1 MELAAVILFL
11 CACAAS
17 YAVQTVTFA
26 HMLQLN
32 SYRPERFAKWRRD
45 HFTDVI
51 VAYRR
56 LPPLAGAGVLLAFGL
71 TGTIAPDSGIPAWLG
86 PLLAAA
92 LFALTAGLCF
102 PRKAKKPLVCTARV
116 KRLFVTA
123 GGLFLLLAG
132 GLLLSLRWLPLWPGA
147 AALALLLTPVWMWTA
162 LANRLNQPIEKAVAN
177 RYIRDARRILAGR
190 PDLIVVGITGSYGKT
205 SAKNFLHA
213 LLGAKYNVLMT
224 PESYNTTLGVVR
236 TIREQLQPH
245 HEVFIV
251 EMGAK
256 NPGDIREICDLV
268 HPRYGILTS
277 IGEQHLETFHTIDNI
292 IRTKFELPE
301 SLPPEGCAFL
311 NYDNEYIRAHGF
323 TGRAVTYGTA
333 PQAQA
338 GYTGALVSL
347 GPEGC
352 VFTVTDPSGETQ
364 TFATRLLGAHN
375 IQNLTGCIACAHTL
389 GVPLADMAYPL
400 RLLRPVAHRLQLLP
414 GGFIDD
420 AYNSNPA
427 GFRAAL
433 DVLGGFPGLRVLVT
447 PGMVE
452 LGDRQE
458 ALNRELG
465 AYAAG
470 HCDYAILVGGKQA
483 PPLQAGLAD
492 AGFPRERVYVAG
504 DLREALIHLDT
515 LPAPQGR
522 TVLLENDLP
531 DNF

>member
-1 MELAAVILFL
+1 MELAALILFI
-11 CACAAS
+11 CAGAAS
-17 YAVQTVTFA
+17 YAVQTVTFV

-32 SYRPERFAKWRRD
+32 SYRPERFVQWRRSHRRD
-45 HFTDVI
+45 MLLTC
-51 VAYRR
+51 RR
-56 LPPLAGAGVLLAFGL
+56 LLPLAGAGALLAFGL
-71 TGTIAPDSGIPAWLG
+71 AGALVPDAGIPAWPG

-92 LFALTAGLCF
+92 LFALTAALCV
-102 PRKAKKPLVCTARV
+102 PRRAKKPLVCTARV
-116 KRLFVTA
+116 KRLFITA
-123 GGLFLLLAG
+123 GGLFLLLTG

-147 AALALLLTPVWMWTA
+147 AALALLLTPVWLWTA
-162 LANRLNQPIEKAVAN
+162 LANRINQPVEKAIADH
-177 RYIRDARRILAGR
+177 YIRDAQRILGSR

-213 LLGAKYNVLMT
+213 LLSTKYNVLMT

-277 IGEQHLETFHTIDNI
+277 VGEQHLETFRTLGNI
-292 IRTKFELPE
+292 INTKFELPE

-311 NYDNEYIRAHGF
+311 NYDNEHIRARAF
-323 TGRAVTYGTA
+323 AGRTVSYGTS
-333 PQAQA
+333 PQAGA
-338 GYTGALVSL
+338 DYTGALVSV

-352 VFTVTDPSGETQ
+352 AFTVTSPGGETQ
-364 TFATRLLGAHN
+364 TFATRLLGGHN

-389 GVPLADMAYPL
+389 GVPLAEMVYPL

-452 LGDRQE
+452 LGERQD

-470 HCDYAILVGGKQA
+470 RCDYAILVGKKQA

-492 AGFPRERVYVAG
+492 AGFPGDRVYVAG

-515 LPAPQGR
+515 LPAPEGR